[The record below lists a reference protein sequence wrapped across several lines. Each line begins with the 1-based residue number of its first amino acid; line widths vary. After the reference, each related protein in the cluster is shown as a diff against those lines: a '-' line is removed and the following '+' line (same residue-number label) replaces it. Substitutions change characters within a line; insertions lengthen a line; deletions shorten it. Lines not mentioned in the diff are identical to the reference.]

1 MRCSSSFLF
10 FFCLNSR
17 LISVSNIPKS
27 PVESGQ
33 RPSTD
38 IHALT
43 HSEEDTFFFFLA
55 ASRRLLSQF
64 NRICCHFSPLLCR
77 IAPDGVAPIISQ
89 DKRGDA

>member
-1 MRCSSSFLF
+1 MRCSSSVF

-38 IHALT
+38 IRALT
-43 HSEEDTFFFFLA
+43 HSEEDTFFFFFWLRLDVFCLNSTGSVATSAPSCA
-55 ASRRLLSQF
+55 ASLLMEWHQ
-64 NRICCHFSPLLCR
+64 
-77 IAPDGVAPIISQ
+77 
-89 DKRGDA
+89 

>member
-1 MRCSSSFLF
+1 MRLFVVFF

-38 IHALT
+38 IRALT
-43 HSEEDTFFFFLA
+43 HSEEDTFFFFFFGCV
-55 ASRRLLSQF
+55 STSFVSIQQDLL
-64 NRICCHFSPLLCR
+64 PLQPPLVPHR
-77 IAPDGVAPIISQ
+77 S
-89 DKRGDA
+89 